1 MSYATQH
8 ASALAKV
15 TAKGAAVTFSKT
27 TQGSYDATTDTA
39 TPSTATVAGYAI
51 RVPAAGTRGGPDI
64 YSRLG
69 LVESQAPMLLF
80 VPTTYGETP
89 EVGATCSWSGATL
102 TVRDVDPL
110 ALDGTTLLANVV
122 ISE

>member
-1 MSYATQH
+1 MLEWPARRSAHELRNPARIGVGESHGEGRCGDVLEDH
-8 ASALAKV
+8 AGLLRRRHRHR
-15 TAKGAAVTFSKT
+15 
-27 TQGSYDATTDTA
+27 DTLD
-39 TPSTATVAGYAI
+39 GY
-51 RVPAAGTRGGPDI
+51 TSGGPDI